1 MPEFAYKALRS
12 DGSMVEGNIAAKDRG
27 DANRKLANAGVQP
40 FQVHESGKAPAAKPK
55 KAAAPAPKAKA
66 SGKKAANAA
75 TQLRLTST
83 QVIFFTEELSDLLSA
98 GVQLEPALKM
108 MEGRGGAGPVRL
120 VTTKIREQVRDGVSL
135 SRAMAAASPSFG
147 SLYCNL
153 VAAGEAGGALSDILK
168 RQIRYLTTMAE
179 LRSKVVTA
187 MIYPA
192 FLFFVGAL
200 VTVFFVSFLMPRLI
214 KLVESN
220 GGEVP
225 LIIQILIGV
234 SAFLKV
240 WWWLL
245 LIGIAVAVVVFLS
258 ITRNPRYRPG
268 WDRIKLK
275 FPLFGNLQL
284 RRFHVQFLETL
295 SNLLGNGMSLIR
307 SLQLCQGSAQNLYLE
322 SHIARVGEQ
331 VSDGASLHRCLEKTG
346 VFPTTLIDMIRVGEQ
361 TGQLTESL
369 AKAGDRLDRDLNR
382 SVERISAFI
391 QPVIIILMAGVVGTM
406 ALLMVSVIQD
416 TINMLQTR

>member
-1 MPEFAYKALRS
+1 MPDFSYRALRN
-12 DGSMVEGNIAAKDRG
+12 DGSVVEGSIAARDRG
-27 DANRKLANAGVQP
+27 DANRKLVSAGVQP
-40 FQVHESGKAPAAKPK
+40 FQVQESGKASSKPAAKPAK
-55 KAAAPAPKAKA
+55 KPAAKT
-66 SGKKAANAA
+66 GKGNLG
-75 TQLRLTST
+75 QLRLTST

-98 GVQLEPALKM
+98 GVQLEPALRM
-108 MEGRGGAGPVRL
+108 MEGRGGSGPVRL
-120 VTTKIREQVRDGVSL
+120 VTTRIREQVRDGVSL
-135 SRAMAAASPSFG
+135 SRAMAAVTPSFG
-147 SLYCNL
+147 PLYCNL

-168 RQIRYLTTMAE
+168 RQIRYLTTMAD

-192 FLFFVGAL
+192 FLFFVGGI
-200 VTVFFVSFLMPRLI
+200 VTVFFLSFLMPRLI
-214 KLVESN
+214 RLVESN

-225 LIIQILIGV
+225 LMIQILIAV

-245 LIGIAVAVVVFLS
+245 LIGLAVGIAVFFA
-258 ITRNPRYRPG
+258 IIRNPRYRPG

-275 FPLFGNLQL
+275 FPLFGTLQL

-307 SLQLCQGSAQNLYLE
+307 SLQLCEGSAQNLHLE
-322 SHIARVGEQ
+322 SHIARVSEQ
-331 VSDGASLHRCLEKTG
+331 VADGASLHRSLEKTG
-346 VFPTTLIDMIRVGEQ
+346 VFPTTLLDMIRVGEQ

-382 SVERISAFI
+382 SVERVSAFI

-416 TINMLQTR
+416 TISMLQTR